1 MGRFSAGAGKCRRLI
16 QFIKFNIVGVVNT
29 GIDFAVLWLLTSVFF
44 MNPTVAKV
52 ISYSCGVL
60 NSYILNRLWTFRAK
74 DRWNMPELLKFI
86 AVNLVALGVATL
98 VLTLCQNVWGMQTI
112 LANLV
117 ATPFSLIV
125 NFLGNKLF
133 IFKERP

>member
-1 MGRFSAGAGKCRRLI
+1 MRLKALSEKYRRLF

-29 GIDFAVLWLLTSVFF
+29 GIDFGVLWLLTSVFH
-44 MNPTVAKV
+44 MDPTVSKV

-74 DRWNMPELLKFI
+74 NRWSLPELLKFV
-86 AVNLVALGVATL
+86 AVNLVALGIATL
-98 VLTLCQNVWGMQTI
+98 VLTLCRDNWGMHTM
-112 LANLV
+112 LANVV
-117 ATPFSLIV
+117 ATPFSLAV

-133 IFKERP
+133 VFKENA